1 MKVICA
7 GPAKTGTKSI
17 SKALQILGLKVYNW
31 EEQTFDFLDHWVDVF
46 QNGAKPD
53 VKYVYE
59 NADAV
64 VDMPGKFFFEEILE
78 AFPDCKV
85 ILSERDEHSWV
96 ESLVNQ
102 IKVFNTATFALKPLV
117 VLSPTLKKLFFVL
130 LAFTDAMFGSHDPK
144 ATYVFR
150 KRFRSHNERVK
161 AVVPS
166 DKLLVYNIKQG
177 WKPLCDFLECEIPNV
192 PFPHENIK
200 GEVANMPL
208 EATRAGCQIKR
219 EFMRALLGIC
229 SLIVIFVAIVCY
241 VYYGWDNAVI
251 DFYVT

>member
-53 VKYVYE
+53 VKRAYE

-64 VDMPGKFFFEEILE
+64 VDMPGTFFFEEILE

-85 ILSERDEHSWV
+85 ILSERDEHSWM

-117 VLSPTLKKLFFVL
+117 LLSPTLKKLFFVL
-130 LAFTDAMFGSHDPK
+130 LAFTDAMFGSHDPE

-161 AVVPS
+161 YVVPRE
-166 DKLLVYNIKQG
+166 KLLVYKIEQG

-192 PFPHENIK
+192 SFPHENIK

-208 EATRAGCQIKR
+208 GATRAGRQIKR
-219 EFMRALLGIC
+219 EFTLALSGIC
-229 SLIVIFVAIVCY
+229 SLIVIFVAMVCY
-241 VYYGWDNAVI
+241 IYYG
-251 DFYVT
+251 

>member
-1 MKVICA
+1 MKIICA

-46 QNGAKPD
+46 QNGSKPD
-53 VKYVYE
+53 VKRVYE

-78 AFPDCKV
+78 TFPDCKV
-85 ILSERDEHSWV
+85 ILSERDEDSWV
-96 ESLVNQ
+96 ESMVNQ

-117 VLSPTLKKLFFVL
+117 LLSPTLKKLFFVL

-150 KRFRSHNERVK
+150 KRFRNHNERVK
-161 AVVPS
+161 SVVPR
-166 DKLLVYNIKQG
+166 DQLLVYNVEQG
-177 WKPLCDFLECEIPNV
+177 WKPLCDFLESEIPDV
-192 PFPHENIK
+192 PFPRENIK

-208 EATRAGCQIKR
+208 GATRAGRQIKR
-219 EFMRALLGIC
+219 EFLRALLGLC
-229 SLIVIFVAIVCY
+229 SLVVIFVAIVCF
-241 VYYGWDNAVI
+241 VYHS
-251 DFYVT
+251 